1 MPAPRNGSPSSAAR
15 RIRANALLTLSLTL
29 PLTCLASVASA
40 GVTTFTSRASFQ
52 ASLPAGNFFNNFSGV
67 PDAFS
72 SPVASVT
79 GTGGTP
85 TIGYTITAPTSG
97 LGVFPDTGF
106 KAVGNWNQG
115 QPVVVTF
122 NTGNTFS
129 AGGDIWLSDINGT
142 RVAGTVT
149 VNYSDGSSV
158 LVPSTTTGAL
168 GFAGITTDVAALST
182 MTILSSPDGYLN
194 FSNFS
199 VATAAVPEPSSIALA
214 LMGTAG
220 LAAAA
225 VRRRRR
231 RG

>member
-1 MPAPRNGSPSSAAR
+1 MPAPRTGFHASCFR
-15 RIRANALLTLSLTL
+15 CLRATGVLAVS
-29 PLTCLASVASA
+29 LASLCGAASA
-40 GVTTFTSRASFQ
+40 GVTTFTSRASFE
-52 ASLPAGNFFNNFSGV
+52 ASLPAGNFFNNFSAV

-85 TIGYTITAPTSG
+85 TIGYTITAPTANV
-97 LGVFPDTGF
+97 GVFPDTGF

-115 QPVVVTF
+115 QSMVITF
-122 NTGNTFS
+122 NSGNVFS

-158 LVPSTTTGAL
+158 LVPSTTTGAF
-168 GFAGITTDVAALST
+168 GFAGITTDVSALTT
-182 MTILSSPDGYLN
+182 MTIVNNPSGYLN
-194 FSNFS
+194 LSNFS
-199 VATAAVPEPSSIALA
+199 VATTAVPEPGSIVLA
-214 LMGTAG
+214 VMGTAG
-220 LAAAA
+220 LAGEAMR
-225 VRRRRR
+225 RRRRR